1 MNHTLI
7 SYVALLKRTDKGP
20 PMSFTT
26 SSDGELSCGF
36 ESGEILSWKSDGTF
50 LTKEIYSN
58 NPLLHVRK
66 FCLGGKDGT
75 ITFDSNGE
83 VKREWNL
90 LIFSC
95 LELSEVLRVSQ
106 VETQHKT

>member
-1 MNHTLI
+1 
-7 SYVALLKRTDKGP
+7 
-20 PMSFTT
+20 MSFTT
-26 SSDGELSCGF
+26 SSNGELSCGF

-66 FCLGGKDGT
+66 FRLGDKDGT

-83 VKREWNL
+83 IKRKWKILKSVVFRNGRIE
-90 LIFSC
+90 IDFQKKI
-95 LELSEVLRVSQ
+95 LEHGFQ
-106 VETQHKT
+106 DNTT

>member
-1 MNHTLI
+1 MFR
-7 SYVALLKRTDKGP
+7 LKRTDKGP

-26 SSDGELSCGF
+26 SSDGEIFCGF
-36 ESGEILSWKSDGTF
+36 ESGEILTWKSDGTF

-66 FCLGGKDGT
+66 FFFGGKEGT

-83 VKREWNL
+83 VKRKWDFL
-90 LIFSC
+90 
-95 LELSEVLRVSQ
+95 V
-106 VETQHKT
+106 

>member
-1 MNHTLI
+1 
-7 SYVALLKRTDKGP
+7 
-20 PMSFTT
+20 MSFT
-26 SSDGELSCGF
+26 SSSNGELSCGF

-83 VKREWNL
+83 VKRNWNIL
-90 LIFSC
+90 KILVPKNSLKI
-95 LELSEVLRVSQ
+95 
-106 VETQHKT
+106 

>member
-1 MNHTLI
+1 MDKKHLGTVLFHTLI
-7 SYVALLKRTDKGP
+7 LYVPSLKRTDKGP

-66 FCLGGKDGT
+66 FCLSGKDGT

-83 VKREWNL
+83 VKREWNFRYFL
-90 LIFSC
+90 VRNC
-95 LELSEVLRVSQ
+95 YRTE
-106 VETQHKT
+106 